1 MKTKHFITMSI
12 FMLASCFSFAA
23 LPPNRVHNVSSS
35 AQNYSLELVPRTS
48 ADAELF
54 DNASIQMSMS
64 QAIYEAWENGGLQAD
79 NISIPLD
86 MANAPGKRHVS
97 FQSQDGILSAIRL
110 SPDEFDEVSL
120 KFNFRNGLIREDAYV
135 IDLIQ
140 RDENGNIVGGETFEV
155 EAPYLVLNHSTLIE
169 ETPPA
174 IKFVGYGSPAKH
186 SLTVSL
192 ESEAPME
199 GSIVIASVIDGKVIG
214 QTPIAKGEA
223 EVNID
228 ISGLAEG
235 VYSATYVS
243 NGVVAD
249 NRRFYK

>member
-1 MKTKHFITMSI
+1 MSS
-12 FMLASCFSFAA
+12 FLSFAA
-23 LPPNRVHNVSSS
+23 LPPTKIYRV
-35 AQNYSLELVPRTS
+35 
-48 ADAELF
+48 
-54 DNASIQMSMS
+54 S
-64 QAIYEAWENGGLQAD
+64 QE
-79 NISIPLD
+79 
-86 MANAPGKRHVS
+86 GK
-97 FQSQDGILSAIRL
+97 LSAIRL

-214 QTPIAKGEA
+214 QNPIAKGEA

>member
-1 MKTKHFITMSI
+1 MKTKLFITMSI

-23 LPPNRVHNVSSS
+23 LPPNRVHNVT
-35 AQNYSLELVPRTS
+35 QVE
-48 ADAELF
+48 AE
-54 DNASIQMSMS
+54 
-64 QAIYEAWENGGLQAD
+64 E
-79 NISIPLD
+79 
-86 MANAPGKRHVS
+86 K
-97 FQSQDGILSAIRL
+97 
-110 SPDEFDEVSL
+110 
-120 KFNFRNGLIREDAYV
+120 YV